1 MDFLRSAAELKEHF
15 RALTTICDAFI
26 KPAVNRQT
34 RSISKRLQDDNVGA
48 NIVVCISLEGE
59 SLRKRKPPP
68 QLDQRRKQRKESDMT
83 SIRQP
88 QTTAALLSAI

>member
-48 NIVVCISLEGE
+48 
-59 SLRKRKPPP
+59 
-68 QLDQRRKQRKESDMT
+68 T
-83 SIRQP
+83 SWC
-88 QTTAALLSAI
+88 ASALKVKACENENRHPNLTNAENSEKNLI